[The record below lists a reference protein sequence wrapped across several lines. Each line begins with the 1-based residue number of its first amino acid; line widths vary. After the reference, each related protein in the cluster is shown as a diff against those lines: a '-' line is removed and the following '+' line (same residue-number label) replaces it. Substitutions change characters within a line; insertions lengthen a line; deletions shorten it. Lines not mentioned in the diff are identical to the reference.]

1 MTDDLLDIRGLNKR
15 FDGVMALDNFSCAA
29 QRGQILGLIG
39 PNGAGKTTLFN
50 VMAGFL
56 SPDSGRVEY
65 EGQNITRLAPQK
77 ISRLGIARTFQNL
90 RLIRQLSVL
99 ENVLLCFPRQAGEKL
114 GSVFFQWRRCRQQ
127 ETLNRDKALAL
138 LEQAGLEIRSMIQPR
153 HCHTASRNF

>member
-1 MTDDLLDIRGLNKR
+1 
-15 FDGVMALDNFSCAA
+15 
-29 QRGQILGLIG
+29 
-39 PNGAGKTTLFN
+39 GKTTLFN
-50 VMAGFL
+50 VLTGFIR
-56 SPDSGRVEY
+56 PDSGSMSLK
-65 EGQNITRLAPQK
+65 GMDLTSLASYK
-77 ISRLGIARTFQNL
+77 RARLGMARTFQNL

-138 LEQAGLEIRSMIQPR
+138 LEQAGIEIRSMIQPR